1 MNSITFAF
9 IITMIAGLSTLLGLI
24 PIYIKFKNINKIICI
39 SLAFAAG
46 VMLSVSINSLL
57 EESISLLNKNLNIV
71 KTIILV
77 ILFILIGI
85 LVSKLLDILFKKID
99 NKLYKLGITNAI
111 ALMIHNIP
119 EGILTFSTT
128 SINISLGLTLA
139 LSIMCHNIPEGISI
153 SVPIYYLTE
162 LIKNCG
168 TNTCVI
174 GSRYLKDSNIISKS
188 GIIRKS
194 ISFFARILI
203 KFRLNLGVSD
213 TQCGFKIFYKDKS
226 FNVDDLEV
234 NTWLFDVEL
243 LMYLK
248 AKGYEIKEIPVL
260 WDNADNSRLIP
271 KNAVIDSLKELK
283 FIWKK
288 FKGGKHV

>member
-153 SVPIYYLTE
+153 SVPIYYSTKSRKKAWIYVLISGFSESLGGIFSYLFLYRFINNSFIGITLAFTIGIMSYISLVE
-162 LIKNCG
+162 LLPNSIKYNYKK
-168 TNTCVI
+168 T
-174 GSRYLKDSNIISKS
+174 S
-188 GIIRKS
+188 S
-194 ISFFARILI
+194 ISFIIGYIFMM
-203 KFRLNLGVSD
+203 F
-213 TQCGFKIFYKDKS
+213 FK
-226 FNVDDLEV
+226 
-234 NTWLFDVEL
+234 
-243 LMYLK
+243 
-248 AKGYEIKEIPVL
+248 
-260 WDNADNSRLIP
+260 
-271 KNAVIDSLKELK
+271 
-283 FIWKK
+283 
-288 FKGGKHV
+288 